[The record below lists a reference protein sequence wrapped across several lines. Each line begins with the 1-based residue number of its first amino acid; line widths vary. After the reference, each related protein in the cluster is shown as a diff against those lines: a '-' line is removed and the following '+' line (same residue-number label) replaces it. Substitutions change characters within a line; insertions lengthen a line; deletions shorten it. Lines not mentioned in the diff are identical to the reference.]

1 MPFEKKEVPM
11 DDSKK
16 DTSRQEF
23 RTSRHDLEHAIRTL
37 EAGINAIV
45 NKTRLGR
52 TLRKEATNLRPTL
65 PQNDHDTPVSVII
78 HTFQAE
84 EIIDQL
90 VADTE
95 FGPQNHTY
103 LWARIHRHPQTLFQM
118 YPVLIEIAYTKERNS
133 ELPASV
139 RQRARTIRVILE
151 REYEMEKYVEYRSME
166 IKRRKLSPTKA
177 QEQSQP
183 AHAKA
188 QTQKKSPAKAQ

>member
-1 MPFEKKEVPM
+1 M

-103 LWARIHRHPQTLFQM
+103 LWAKINRHPQTLSQM
-118 YPVLIEIAYTKERNS
+118 YPALIEIAYTKGRNS

>member
-1 MPFEKKEVPM
+1 M

-16 DTSRQEF
+16 DTTRQEF

-37 EAGINAIV
+37 ETGINAIV

-65 PQNDHDTPVSVII
+65 PKNDHDIPVSVII

-103 LWARIHRHPQTLFQM
+103 LWAKIHRHPQTLFQM

-139 RQRARTIRVILE
+139 RQRARTVRVILE
-151 REYEMEKYVEYRSME
+151 REYEMEKYVEYRSIE

-177 QEQSQP
+177 QDQNRP
-183 AHAKA
+183 AHAEA
-188 QTQKKSPAKAQ
+188 QTQRNLQPKHDKP